1 VSALQETPAE
11 AREEAR
17 RILDEGRFHETELP
31 RPLHRPLEWLGD
43 RLEPIADLLERILD
57 PLPGEGSLV
66 WVVLAGAVLLFAV
79 WLATRLVLRHGPA
92 APRARPGSLAE
103 EESADAATLER
114 LADAAERA
122 GELERALRLRFRA
135 GILRLVERR
144 QLDDPEVV
152 TTGSLVRTHGSE
164 LFSAGARAFD
174 EVVYGRR
181 APTPEDVRRVREG
194 WQAVLAR

>member
-1 VSALQETPAE
+1 VSATQETAAE

-17 RILDEGRFHETELP
+17 RVLAEDRFHETELP
-31 RPLHRPLEWLGD
+31 RPLRRPLEWLGD
-43 RLEPIADLLERILD
+43 RLEPIWNFFERILA
-57 PLPGEGSLV
+57 PLPGPTALV
-66 WVVLAGAVLLFAV
+66 WVVLAAVVLLVALWF
-79 WLATRLVLRHGPA
+79 ATRLVLRHGPA
-92 APRARPGSLAE
+92 APRPRAGTQAE

-152 TTGSLVRTHGSE
+152 TTGSLVRTHRSE
-164 LFSAGARAFD
+164 QFSAAARAFD

-181 APTPEDVRRVREG
+181 APTREDVRMAREG
-194 WQAVLAR
+194 WQTVLAR

>member
-1 VSALQETPAE
+1 MSAIQETPAQ

-17 RILDEGRFHETELP
+17 RILAEDRFHETELP
-31 RPLHRPLEWLGD
+31 RPLRRPLEWLGD
-43 RLEPIADLLERILD
+43 LLEPIGDFFERILE
-57 PLPGEGSLV
+57 PLPGDTSLV
-66 WVVLAGAVLLFAV
+66 WLVLAGLVLLVAV
-79 WLATRLVLRHGPA
+79 WFATRLVLRHGPA
-92 APRARPGSLAE
+92 APRPRAGSRAE

-114 LADAAERA
+114 LADAAER
-122 GELERALRLRFRA
+122 GGDLERALRLRFRA

-152 TTGSLVRTHGSE
+152 TTGSLVRTHRSE
-164 LFSAGARAFD
+164 PFSAGARAFE

-181 APTPEDVRRVREG
+181 AATPEDLRRVREG

>member
-1 VSALQETPAE
+1 VSAVQETPAE

-17 RILDEGRFHETELP
+17 RILAEDRFHETELP
-31 RPLHRPLEWLGD
+31 RPLRRPLEWLGD
-43 RLEPIADLLERILD
+43 KLEPIADFINRVLE
-57 PLPGEGSLV
+57 PLPGETSLV
-66 WVVLAGAVLLFAV
+66 WLVLAAAVLLVAV
-79 WLATRLVLRHGPA
+79 WIATRLVLRHGPA
-92 APRARPGSLAE
+92 APRQGAGSRAD

-122 GELERALRLRFRA
+122 GDLERALRLRFRA

-152 TTGSLVRTHGSE
+152 TTGSLVRKHRSDV
-164 LFSAGARAFD
+164 FSAGARAFE

-181 APTPEDVRRVREG
+181 EPTPEDVRRVREG

>member
-1 VSALQETPAE
+1 MSFVQETPAE

-17 RILDEGRFHETELP
+17 RILAEDRFHETELP
-31 RPLHRPLEWLGD
+31 RPLRRPLEWLGD
-43 RLEPIADLLERILD
+43 RLEPIVKFVERILE
-57 PLPGEGSLV
+57 PLPGATSLV
-66 WVVLAGAVLLFAV
+66 WLVLAGFVLLLVV
-79 WLATRLVLRHGPA
+79 WLATRLAVRRGPA
-92 APRARPGSLAE
+92 APRPRAGTRTE

-122 GELERALRLRFRA
+122 GDLERALRLRFRA

-152 TTGSLVRTHGSE
+152 TTGSLARTYRSE

-181 APTPEDVRRVREG
+181 APTPEDLRRVREG

>member
-1 VSALQETPAE
+1 VSLIQETPAE

-17 RILDEGRFHETELP
+17 RILAEDRFHETELP
-31 RPLHRPLEWLGD
+31 RPLRRPLEWLGD
-43 RLEPIADLLERILD
+43 RLEPIWELVEPIVE
-57 PLPGEGSLV
+57 PLSEVSWLV
-66 WVVLAGAVLLFAV
+66 WLALAVAVLLV
-79 WLATRLVLRHGPA
+79 VMWLAARLVHQRGPA
-92 APRARPGSLAE
+92 APRVRTGSSVE

-152 TTGSLVRTHGSE
+152 TTGSLARTYRSE
-164 LFSAGARAFD
+164 PFSAGARAFE

>member
-17 RILDEGRFHETELP
+17 RILAEDRFQETELP
-31 RPLHRPLEWLGD
+31 RPLRRPLEWLGD
-43 RLEPIADLLERILD
+43 RLEPIGDLVERVLE
-57 PLPGEGSLV
+57 PLPGETSLL
-66 WVVLAGAVLLFAV
+66 WLVLAAAVLLLAV
-79 WLATRLVLRHGPA
+79 WIATRLVLRHGPPA
-92 APRARPGSLAE
+92 QRLRVGTRAE

-122 GELERALRLRFRA
+122 GELERAVRLRFRA

-144 QLDDPEVV
+144 QLDDPEIV
-152 TTGSLVRTHGSE
+152 TTGSLVRRHRSE
-164 LFSAGARAFD
+164 SFSAGARAFD

-181 APTPEDVRRVREG
+181 APTPEDVRKVREG
-194 WQAVLAR
+194 WQAVLAQ

>member
-1 VSALQETPAE
+1 MSALQETPAD

-17 RILDEGRFHETELP
+17 EILAEDRFHETELP
-31 RPLHRPLEWLGD
+31 RPLRRPLEWLGD
-43 RLEPIADLLERILD
+43 RLEPIWDFFEPIVR
-57 PLPGEGSLV
+57 PLSQVSWLV
-66 WVVLAGAVLLFAV
+66 WLALAVAVLLVVV
-79 WLATRLVLRHGPA
+79 WLATRLVLSRGPA
-92 APRARPGSLAE
+92 APRPRAGSRAE
-103 EESADAATLER
+103 EESADAATLEH
-114 LADAAERA
+114 LADTAERA

-152 TTGSLVRTHGSE
+152 TTGSLVRTHRSE
-164 LFSAGARAFD
+164 LFSAGARAFE